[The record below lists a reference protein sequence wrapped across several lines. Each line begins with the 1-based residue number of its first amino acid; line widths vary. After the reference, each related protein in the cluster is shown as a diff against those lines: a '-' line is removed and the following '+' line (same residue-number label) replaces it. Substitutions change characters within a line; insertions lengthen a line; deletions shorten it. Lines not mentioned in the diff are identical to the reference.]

1 MDDTP
6 DDRYRSDR
14 PRVSVCMAAYNG
26 GRFIEEQIA
35 SILPQLASDDE
46 LIVIDDGSSDDTVD
60 RVQRFAD
67 DRVRL
72 VANERNIGYVR
83 TFEKAIG
90 LASNEV
96 LFLSD
101 QDDRWI
107 PGRVERMVAALEDVD
122 LVVSNFGSFG
132 GSLTRVQGMRLK
144 GSDSGRWLSNIFWMW
159 VGTRPYYGCCMAFR
173 RELVQDLLPFPA
185 YLSETHDQWIGYVA
199 NVRRSVRHLE
209 ENTIDRRVHDANSSA
224 RGNRPVSVVLRARI
238 MTGRAILE
246 AMRRVRRRQRR
257 AR

>member
-1 MDDTP
+1 MDETLDFP
-6 DDRYRSDR
+6 LRANR

-26 GRFIEEQIA
+26 ARFIEEQIA
-35 SILPQLASDDE
+35 SILSQLVMGDE
-46 LIVIDDGSSDDTVD
+46 LIVIDDGSRDDTVD
-60 RVQRFAD
+60 RVRRFAD
-67 DRVRL
+67 NRIRL
-72 VANERNIGYVR
+72 VINESNVGYVR

-107 PGRVERMVAALEDVD
+107 PARVESMVAALNDVD
-122 LVVSNFGSFG
+122 LVVSNFASFG
-132 GSLTRVQGMRLK
+132 GELTRVQRMRLK
-144 GSDSGRWLSNIFWMW
+144 ASDSGRWFSNIFWMW

-173 RELVQDLLPFPA
+173 KELVDDLLPFPE

-199 NVRRSVRHLE
+199 NARHSVRHLE
-209 ENTIDRRVHDANSSA
+209 VNTVDRRVHDANSSA
-224 RGNRPVSVVLRARI
+224 RGNRPVLVVLRARI

-246 AMRRVRRRQRR
+246 ALRR
-257 AR
+257 ARRHQRRGR